1 MVNRKDSLS
10 LGSVFACLAIGLP
23 SPFVNGEALAFDL
36 TFNSPVCA
44 EINLPIVAIPPCDG
58 VYFLRTG
65 RMYYG
70 PFLQDGSPIEISAE
84 ALTWDYPGSRLP
96 LFFELMQ
103 DCNVCNFDCRGA
115 GALVWEAFGELDCQW
130 STSGRLNVS
139 LRLFPEGSLYWIRV
153 TSFGRI
159 HLPGEVDQ
167 YSPALR
173 DVRVR
178 TLPRSPVIPATWG
191 VLKRL
196 YQ

>member
-1 MVNRKDSLS
+1 MVNRSAS
-10 LGSVFACLAIGLP
+10 GIFACLAIGLHW
-23 SPFVNGEALAFDL
+23 PFANGEALAFDL

-58 VYFLRTG
+58 IYFLRTG

-70 PFLQDGSPIEISAE
+70 PFLQDGSPIEIFAE

-96 LFFELMQ
+96 LFFELVP
-103 DCNVCNFDCRGA
+103 DCNVCNFDCRAA
-115 GALVWEAFGELDCQW
+115 GALVWEAYGEPDCRW
-130 STSGRLNVS
+130 STSGPVAVS
-139 LRLFPEGSLYWIRV
+139 SPAFPEGSLYWIRV
-153 TSFGRI
+153 TGFGRR
-159 HLPGEVDQ
+159 HPPGEMDQ

-178 TLPRSPVIPATWG
+178 TLPRSPVAPATWG